1 MKERNNFVPAIK
13 EPSRIVEIETWR
25 ELPAAPVT
33 PPMPYSSHID
43 RASGFTLATMPLAG
57 ATGVVV
63 LLIGIAAF
71 GIPILSVAALLLA
84 LAGFAV
90 TWLLAYIVH
99 VFVSTDGALVL
110 HVVMGWRYLKREQAE
125 RWKRYGLNKEEK

>member
-1 MKERNNFVPAIK
+1 
-13 EPSRIVEIETWR
+13 
-25 ELPAAPVT
+25 
-33 PPMPYSSHID
+33 
-43 RASGFTLATMPLAG
+43 MPLAG